1 MLTSKIDGSLPGVI
15 GVSERDIKVAA
26 AGIDARVAQTGSD
39 DLDRLPAVVKI
50 LTQGM
55 LERMG

>member
-1 MLTSKIDGSLPGVI
+1 MVGV
-15 GVSERDIKVAA
+15 GERDIKVAA
-26 AGIDARVAQTGSD
+26 AGIDPGVTETGSD